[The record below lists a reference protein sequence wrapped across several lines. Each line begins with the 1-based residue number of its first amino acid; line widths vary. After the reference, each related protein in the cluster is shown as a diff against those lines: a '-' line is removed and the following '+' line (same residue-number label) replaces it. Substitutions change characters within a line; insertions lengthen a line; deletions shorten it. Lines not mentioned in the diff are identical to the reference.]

1 MIDPVVIADI
11 YGPEGLDFVVDV
23 GVRVADLSTVVD
35 MTGTYPK
42 IIRQG
47 KVGID

>member
-11 YGPEGLDFVVDV
+11 YGPEGLGFVVDV
-23 GVRVADLSTVVD
+23 GVRAADPSTVVD

-42 IIRQG
+42 IIQQG